1 VLFRSLVE
9 EARDGLLG
17 IGCLPAVVDEETQAL
32 WQELRTRLFKLP
44 SVTATAAAETTAAP
58 LPAAPP
64 LAAAVFGQGE
74 AASRESSDWMADD
87 WAHHGDLD
95 TVSMGLPGESG
106 TASPQTQGWL
116 SGLKA
121 GELCRVFLQ
130 GRWSTARLD
139 WVSDRQ
145 QFYKFSFHGAVFN
158 ASRRMLLRMRA
169 EGLITTIE
177 PGQWLRDAVNSLPLD
192 LDL

>member
-1 VLFRSLVE
+1 M
-9 EARDGLLG
+9 
-17 IGCLPAVVDEETQAL
+17 
-32 WQELRTRLFKLP
+32 
-44 SVTATAAAETTAAP
+44 
-58 LPAAPP
+58 
-64 LAAAVFGQGE
+64 FGQGE
-74 AASRESSDWMADD
+74 AANRDSSDWMSDD

-95 TVSMGLPGESG
+95 TVSMGLPADGEPG
-106 TASPQTQGWL
+106 TASPQTRTWL
-116 SGLKA
+116 DGLKA

-145 QFYKFSFHGAVFN
+145 QFYKFSSHGAVFN

-177 PGQWLRDAVNSLPLD
+177 PGQWLRDAVNSMPLD
-192 LDL
+192 LDLV